1 MMHVV
6 EKPVHLQFPVK
17 KRVFRYQ
24 FLEKNRDG
32 VRSHGAKGLSYP
44 VNRFLVPI
52 GDPERAEFNAAARA
66 GGFLEPLVNRFA
78 CVRRRTFSEEQR
90 RGACED
96 DNYQAKEDDLAFH
109 RRQLCQMTVKRSTFS
124 Y

>member
-6 EKPVHLQFPVK
+6 EKPVYLQFPVK
-17 KRVFRYQ
+17 KRVFRCQ

-66 GGFLEPLVNRFA
+66 GGFLEPLVNGFA
-78 CVRRRTFSEEQR
+78 CVRRRTFSDEQR
-90 RGACED
+90 RDAYD
-96 DNYQAKEDDLAFH
+96 RKNNQ
-109 RRQLCQMTVKRSTFS
+109 RQE
-124 Y
+124 